1 MYYEINVAKRQ
12 PNGEYH
18 HFFATNA
25 RSCTNTTAL
34 KEVYKKLIEAFPKPE
49 YEIIVTMWEKKCYGV
64 IMEKMMK
71 EE

>member
-25 RSCTNTTAL
+25 RSCTNTTAV
-34 KEVYKKLIEAFPKPE
+34 KEVYKKLAEVFPEPE
-49 YEIIVTMWEKKCYGV
+49 YKIDVTKWEEHGFGV
-64 IMEKMMK
+64 DMKKMMK